1 MTEPQWYVL
10 HTYSGYENKVAQTLM
25 KVVNNR
31 ADLKDLITEVR
42 VPTETVTEFVT
53 DKNDKRVEKTY
64 ERKIFPGYVCV
75 KMVVTDETWYIARN
89 TRGVTGFVS
98 PSSNKPIP
106 LDLSEVRR
114 MGLDTEEVVRTAE
127 ADIRYKVGDTV
138 KINNGPLEGWTGKV
152 TEIDKESHTVTV
164 SVAMFG
170 RNTDTSADIS
180 DVSLAD
186 L

>member
-10 HTYSGYENKVAQTLM
+10 HTYSGYENKVAQTLT

-42 VPTETVTEFVT
+42 VPTETVTE
-53 DKNDKRVEKTY
+53 KNEQGVEKTY

-114 MGLDTEEVVRTAE
+114 MGLDSEASVRVAE
-127 ADIRYKVGDTV
+127 AEIRYKVGDTV

-152 TEIDKESHTVTV
+152 TEIDKENHTVTV

-170 RNTDTSADIS
+170 RNTDAQTDIS

>member
-1 MTEPQWYVL
+1 MAEPQWYVL

-31 ADLKDLITEVR
+31 ADMKDLITEVR
-42 VPTETVTEFVT
+42 VPTETVTE
-53 DKNDKRVEKTY
+53 KNENGVEKTY

-106 LDLSEVRR
+106 LDPSEVRR
-114 MGLDTEEVVRTAE
+114 MGLDSEEVVRTAE

-152 TEIDKESHTVTV
+152 TNIDLDTRVVTV

-170 RNTDTSADIS
+170 RNTDTEADLH
-180 DVSLAD
+180 DVSLVD